1 MTERDARGIPGRIL
15 TGRDPAEDIDRTG
28 CPRDPGEVNVNTA
41 EEMEN
46 RTVMPG
52 TLYLCATPI
61 GNLGD
66 ITERVLRTLEE
77 VDLIAAEDTRHTEHA
92 PPAQPLRYQ
101 KSAHKLS

>member
-1 MTERDARGIPGRIL
+1 MLWDPGEDIDR
-15 TGRDPAEDIDRTG
+15 TGFLRDPAEDIDRTG
-28 CPRDPGEVNVNTA
+28 FLRNPGEVNVNTA

-66 ITERVLRTLEE
+66 MRKWT
-77 VDLIAAEDTRHTEHA
+77 
-92 PPAQPLRYQ
+92 
-101 KSAHKLS
+101 